1 MFTKIPSLRVLAAPA
16 TAMVL
21 ILALAVLED
30 RHFDQKSALLL
41 ALVTAVAVAEL
52 LPAAALGLV
61 LVGLTLQ
68 CLRVF
73 PLVFQSGV
81 LNYAVVPVA
90 LFFAVLGWGQR
101 SRWVPAAAAVV
112 SAGLV
117 TATWFT
123 DQTWINFVFGT
134 QIYGRGPLRTLT
146 YAFLI
151 FGAFA
156 ALNLAACAAGTA
168 MKRASRSQRAQKAA
182 EERLRLTATELAV
195 EQERNRIASE
205 LHDVLAH
212 SLTIIVSQAD
222 GMRFIHR
229 TEPEAVDRAA
239 GVISESARTALVE
252 TRRLVEQFSPA
263 PACPASHPG
272 SELRDLARRLGDSGL
287 QVRLRETGAPWP
299 VDGHRRQAIVRLAQE
314 SLTNA
319 FKHGDRSR
327 GADLTLDWDND
338 GVELRVLSTL
348 GPDDG
353 GQRPERAGHGIP
365 GMRARAAAAGGRLET
380 TRDARSFSVT
390 AWLPRTAADRN
401 EADPDGPEVMAE
413 DPGVTARDTGDPVLA
428 GVKP

>member
-16 TAMVL
+16 TAAVL

-52 LPAAALGLV
+52 IPAAALGLI
-61 LVGLTLQ
+61 LVALTLQ

-81 LNYAVVPVA
+81 LNYAVVPVG

-101 SRWVPAAAAVV
+101 SRWVPVAAAVV
-112 SAGLV
+112 SAGIV

-168 MKRASRSQRAQKAA
+168 VKRASRSQRAQKAA

-239 GVISESARTALVE
+239 GVIAESARTALVE

-263 PACPASHPG
+263 PAGPASHPG
-272 SELRDLARRLGDSGL
+272 PELQDLARRLGDSGL

-299 VDGHRRQAIVRLAQE
+299 VDGHRQAIVRLAQE

-327 GADLTLDWDND
+327 GADLTLDWADD
-338 GVELRVLSTL
+338 GVELRVISALA
-348 GPDDG
+348 PDDG
-353 GQRPERAGHGIP
+353 KRSERAGHGIP

-380 TRDARSFSVT
+380 TRDAQSFAVL
-390 AWLPRTAADRN
+390 AWLPRTAADRT
-401 EADPDGPEVMAE
+401 EAKPDGPEEMAE
-413 DPGVTARDTGDPVLA
+413 DRSIKARGTGDPALA